1 MPERICEICDSPKS
15 PVVINVATFRDPEGT
30 YETGQWECTKCSIE
44 MHIKARDHWATIA
57 NELQHLLTKK
67 VEECQYWKSVAENL
81 YRSINPESAQSQ
93 NYEEVFKGGF

>member
-1 MPERICEICDSPKS
+1 MPARICEICDSPKS
-15 PVVINVATFRDPEGT
+15 PVKIHAGTFANPDA
-30 YETGQWECTKCSIE
+30 YVETGQWECTKCSVE